1 MLDNWKNSEL
11 CDVLISFIPTPS
23 LQLHSTL
30 ETNSCIVMEAVKPIT
45 LAAIGERRM
54 GLKFL

>member
-23 LQLHSTL
+23 LQLHSTI

-54 GLKFL
+54 GL